1 MPHHVQPRLFGAR
14 AVEQVEHHVGGE
26 PGGADT
32 QAGEAQRV
40 RRTSAHR
47 RAEHRAEPGAGV
59 DDTAPAVREAHV
71 GQLPEGLGDVLGQ
84 DPVRG
89 APVGQRGVDP
99 TAEVVDGVVP
109 APQDAVVGG
118 EPVGVELVARV
129 RDARPVAPAHGGQLL
144 GGQRLRRQDVVV
156 HRDRLEAQ
164 RASSGR
170 NAFAASTTCAAGT
183 VPDAVCTRTRPPSTV
198 TSSTRV
204 PSAIC
209 TPNDSAARAS
219 PHASR
224 AGSTRAQPSRSTR
237 PARYVGGLA
246 QEQWQDTVFRTR

>member
-1 MPHHVQPRLFGAR
+1 MPESATPVRSRQRTAASCS
-14 AVEQVEHHVGGE
+14 AVSGSV
-26 PGGADT
+26 A
-32 QAGEAQRV
+32 
-40 RRTSAHR
+40 RTSSYTGTVWKR
-47 RAEHRAEPGAGV
+47 S
-59 DDTAPAVREAHV
+59 
-71 GQLPEGLGDVLGQ
+71 
-84 DPVRG
+84 
-89 APVGQRGVDP
+89 
-99 TAEVVDGVVP
+99 
-109 APQDAVVGG
+109 
-118 EPVGVELVARV
+118 
-129 RDARPVAPAHGGQLL
+129 
-144 GGQRLRRQDVVV
+144 
-156 HRDRLEAQ
+156 

-170 NAFAASTTCAAGT
+170 NAFAASTTFAAGT